1 MNYVVKHFGRE
12 STSNMKVDGVILEEG
27 KQVWRG
33 TIDFVRGCIDSKGEE
48 QENVLLLDPNLVNK
62 SLPVILCD
70 EEAVEGHHGASIGKL
85 SNEILFY
92 MESKGIDKVSAQK
105 LAVKAKINA
114 VSRFI
119 PDEDL
124 LSDIHD
130 YIDGAFFDDCE

>member
-1 MNYVVKHFGRE
+1 
-12 STSNMKVDGVILEEG
+12 
-27 KQVWRG
+27 
-33 TIDFVRGCIDSKGEE
+33 
-48 QENVLLLDPNLVNK
+48 
-62 SLPVILCD
+62 
-70 EEAVEGHHGASIGKL
+70 
-85 SNEILFY
+85 